1 MLRSLINIITYK
13 HRHKINLYQ
22 IQCKDLLNKVKVT
35 RVRRI
40 PKLDYNY
47 SFKKFKFCNISPHN
61 TFIKF
66 DKKKKNFKDITN
78 LTDKSSNISDEFCVC
93 FTYIICDT
101 QVNNPVLT
109 YVMEQIAEKTR

>member
-66 DKKKKNFKDITN
+66 DKKKNFKDITN
-78 LTDKSSNISDEFCVC
+78 LTVINLQTFQMSFVFVLLTSSVIH
-93 FTYIICDT
+93 
-101 QVNNPVLT
+101 
-109 YVMEQIAEKTR
+109 K